1 MMTLYPNDV
10 F

>member
-1 MMTLYPNDV
+1 MMTLYSY